1 MSPPREAH
9 PAWVDGTTA
18 AISTDLV
25 NFSLVGGSSVQVLP
39 CEVPIAGAY
48 PALGI
53 EFHESLHAQ
62 DVPPTSPEGWPALE
76 QLDEVK
82 RHLPGTIAQVRVW
95 DALGE
100 GPESAIQ
107 VILGTGSC
115 AYCKARI
122 PADDLGLGH
131 RADGPSFK
139 PSLGPAAASL
149 ACGRMRPRP
158 VTRRRGRICQYG
170 DDQTEE
176 NPVGYPAGSGSACN
190 PNCA

>member
-1 MSPPREAH
+1 MNHSSLVGQTLEALWMSPPREAH

-107 VILGTGSC
+107 LILGTGL
-115 AYCKARI
+115 ALTVRHTY
-122 PADDLGLGH
+122 PPMTLGLDIALTDH
-131 RADGPSFK
+131 PSN
-139 PSLGPAAASL
+139 PA
-149 ACGRMRPRP
+149 
-158 VTRRRGRICQYG
+158 
-170 DDQTEE
+170 
-176 NPVGYPAGSGSACN
+176 
-190 PNCA
+190 